1 MKTSRLK
8 PGLSF
13 VAITGGLGFRLMAA
27 FGIALMP
34 LALLSYNQAQKFEDE
49 SQARWES
56 ALFGET
62 LLAATFQIDAISRA
76 RGVAAAL
83 ADAIPADIA
92 DTEKCTKVMQSLVSH
107 ETSFSFAGFIPPDGV
122 IVCSSKDKT
131 YNMAANETVIAILAN
146 PKPQMSVNQ
155 EGAISGESVLI
166 FSHPVTAPNGQL
178 LGFVA
183 LSLPHRMLDARPEA
197 PSHRDPSRTEP
208 ISLMTFDGEG
218 TILTATSGLETASQ
232 RTPTHNP
239 LTEFVDQKP
248 VTFRDTV
255 ASGESRTFAVM
266 AIVPGKLYVLG
277 SWPATVT
284 ANSAFISFL
293 PLWVFPLAMWL
304 ASMLVAFLAAEHQV
318 LRHVRSL
325 RQSIIAFAGGNR
337 VVAPPNLSVAP
348 NELRDVGEAY
358 ERMMSS
364 VLYDAAAMENSMR
377 QKEVLLR
384 EVHHRVKNNLQL
396 IASIMNMQIRKSV
409 NPEARTLLK
418 NLLDR
423 VMSLA
428 TVHRELY
435 QTSGLTD
442 VRADELLESIVAQV
456 LRMGASADR
465 QVATKTTFDPIRL
478 TPDQAV
484 PLSLILTEAL
494 TNALKHGSVASSA
507 KTDLSV
513 SLRQIDTENARLEI
527 INTMPAPDD
536 VPLPNSL
543 ESTGLGQQLLAAFAS
558 QLMGK
563 LTINDADG
571 RYSVCLDFP
580 LREMPSTEAGDEGV
594 VPNI

>member
-1 MKTSRLK
+1 MMMRPAVWTK
-8 PGLSF
+8 
-13 VAITGGLGFRLMAA
+13 TGGLGFRLMAA

-62 LLAATFQIDAISRA
+62 LLAATYQIDAISRA

-83 ADAIPADIA
+83 AGAISADVA
-92 DTEKCTKVMQSLVSH
+92 DLEKCTKVMQSLVRN
-107 ETSFSFAGFIPPDGV
+107 EAIFSFAGFIPPDG
-122 IVCSSKDKT
+122 
-131 YNMAANETVIAILAN
+131 NMICASTGKPYSFAGSAVLTAILAD
-146 PKPQMSVNQ
+146 PKPTMSVN
-155 EGAISGESVLI
+155 EKGPISGESVLI
-166 FSHPVTAPNGQL
+166 FSHPVTALDGQL
-178 LGFVA
+178 LGFVS
-183 LSLPHRMLDARPEA
+183 LSLPHRALETRSVASSP
-197 PSHRDPSRTEP
+197 RDPSRTEP
-208 ISLMTFDGEG
+208 ISLMTFDGKG
-218 TILTATSGLETASQ
+218 TILTATSGLNTAND
-232 RTPTHNP
+232 RTPTNNP
-239 LTEFVDQKP
+239 LTAFVGQKP

-266 AIVPGKLYVLG
+266 AIIPGKLYVLG

-284 ANSAFISFL
+284 ANSAFVSFL

-304 ASMLVAFLAAEHQV
+304 ASLLVAFLAAEHQV
-318 LRHVRSL
+318 LRHVRAL
-325 RQSIIAFAGGNR
+325 RQSIIAFAGVNR
-337 VVAPPNLSVAP
+337 IVAPPNLSAAP

-364 VLYDAAAMENSMR
+364 VLHDAAAMENSMR

-396 IASIMNMQIRKSV
+396 IASIMNLQIRKSV

-442 VRADELLESIVAQV
+442 VHADELLASIVAQV
-456 LRMGASADR
+456 LRMGTSADH
-465 QVATKTTFDPIRL
+465 QVATKTAFDPIRL

-494 TNALKHGSVASSA
+494 TNALKHGSTASSA

-513 SLRQIDTENARLEI
+513 SLRKIDSENARLEV
-527 INTMPAPDD
+527 INTMPTADD
-536 VPLPNSL
+536 VPLPHSL
-543 ESTGLGQQLLAAFAS
+543 ESTGLGQQLLTAFAS

-563 LTINDADG
+563 LTIDDTGG

-580 LREMPSTEAGDEGV
+580 LREMPSTEADDEGAA
-594 VPNI
+594 PDA